1 MLVST
6 AENGSYEFCD
16 RWKSVYWNLKWRGR
30 ERLRL
35 KKLMYYSAMDEVV
48 RSSKIRIFRVSFF
61 ANFSMVFRDER
72 FYLRCVE

>member
-30 ERLRL
+30 ERFRL

-48 RSSKIRIFRVSFF
+48 KSSKIRIFRVSFLRI
-61 ANFSMVFRDER
+61 SVCYLGTKD
-72 FYLRCVE
+72 FYLRSVE

>member
-48 RSSKIRIFRVSFF
+48 RSLKIRIFRVSFLRI
-61 ANFSMVFRDER
+61 SVW
-72 FYLRCVE
+72 YLRTKDFICAV